1 MIKNNQLLNIQII
14 FFFISVIRV
23 TDFSPNGQREDKFR
37 IHLYEHHSLKSDFL
51 GTKEISS
58 YLHPTGKNQDKQS
71 VSNLELFFFCSK
83 WLMISVFF
91 FWYADE
97 TSYAIF
103 FNMWRILLFFQFSY
117 SLVLKV
123 LNMRMVSDF
132 FSADLKHSYVCFL
145 CFRNQHRG
153 QQNDQIQKKWMKF
166 FTNKEEVSIFIIHFP
181 KLFVHYMTYSFQ
193 LFTITDHSD

>member
-71 VSNLELFFFCSK
+71 VSNLELFFF
-83 WLMISVFF
+83 V
-91 FWYADE
+91 
-97 TSYAIF
+97 
-103 FNMWRILLFFQFSY
+103 
-117 SLVLKV
+117 
-123 LNMRMVSDF
+123 
-132 FSADLKHSYVCFL
+132 
-145 CFRNQHRG
+145 RN
-153 QQNDQIQKKWMKF
+153 D
-166 FTNKEEVSIFIIHFP
+166 
-181 KLFVHYMTYSFQ
+181 
-193 LFTITDHSD
+193 